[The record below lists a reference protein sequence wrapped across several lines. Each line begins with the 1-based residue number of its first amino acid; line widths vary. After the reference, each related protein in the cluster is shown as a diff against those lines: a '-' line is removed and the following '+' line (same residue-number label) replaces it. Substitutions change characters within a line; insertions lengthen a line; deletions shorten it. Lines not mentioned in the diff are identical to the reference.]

1 MFITFGGLGAHCT
14 FGNFVSFILCRPTV
28 YDKMERQNYLTSCR
42 RKKRMSNHLSLM
54 RRSDIIFLPQ
64 QFCCIFFNSNF
75 YRSEKLIGIIFLKP
89 HLPAATF
96 FWCYLRGRGSLLLE
110 CLLRH
115 LGFHRY
121 LEVKSFP
128 LKCTFSVIYSVGFC
142 RGSRVRCRGS
152 RVEGRGSR
160 VEAVKQFKKLIS
172 HLKL

>member
-75 YRSEKLIGIIFLKP
+75 YRSEKLIGIIFLKLL
-89 HLPAATF
+89 LPAAKIFLT
-96 FWCYLRGRGSLLLE
+96 LLLVPGVVTFKMFNTPS
-110 CLLRH
+110 RMH
-115 LGFHRY
+115 
-121 LEVKSFP
+121 
-128 LKCTFSVIYSVGFC
+128 LKCAFQSSI
-142 RGSRVRCRGS
+142 RGYLQPPPSRSIV
-152 RVEGRGSR
+152 
-160 VEAVKQFKKLIS
+160 F
-172 HLKL
+172 